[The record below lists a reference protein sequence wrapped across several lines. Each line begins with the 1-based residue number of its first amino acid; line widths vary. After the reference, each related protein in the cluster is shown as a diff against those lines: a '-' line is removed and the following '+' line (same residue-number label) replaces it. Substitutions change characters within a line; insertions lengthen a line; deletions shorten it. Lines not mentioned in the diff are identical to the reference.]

1 MSNELN
7 QEDHGGSYLTASMT
21 QRKWSYKSW
30 QERRDMV
37 GKVWDR
43 KSERRR
49 KELLAALVAHSN
61 EVANELSDEQ

>member
-1 MSNELN
+1 MSKELN
-7 QEDHGGSYLTASMT
+7 QESHGGSYLTASMT

-43 KSERRR
+43 KGEERK

-61 EVANELSDEQ
+61 EAANDLSDE